1 MSYKPGMPI
10 EELARMYGFDEAN
23 ITKLASNEN
32 PYGMSPRSRRAIAE
46 AIEDGSRYPD
56 QFTLRVALAEHMG
69 IAETRLVL
77 GNGSNDILDLIG
89 RMFLGP
95 GSEAISS
102 EYSFVVYKLVTKIVG
117 ATNIVVPAVNYGHDL
132 DAMQR
137 AITPQT
143 TVVWIANPN
152 NPTGTFID
160 YDTIKQFV
168 ASIPRQ
174 VIIVLDEAYY
184 EYLADEQRIDTIR
197 WLESHPNLII
207 VRTFSKVYGLAGLR
221 VGYGIT
227 SPEIADVL
235 NRVRQPFNVNN
246 VAIAA
251 AVAGLADQEYVEESR
266 SRNLQA
272 LAQLKKGLADLGLSY
287 LPTYGNFVTVHFM
300 DADAVNQA
308 LLRRGI
314 IVRPLAEYGM
324 PEYLRIS
331 CGRPDENERL
341 LQSLRMI
348 ILQ

>member
-1 MSYKPGMPI
+1 
-10 EELARMYGFDEAN
+10 
-23 ITKLASNEN
+23 
-32 PYGMSPRSRRAIAE
+32 
-46 AIEDGSRYPD
+46 
-56 QFTLRVALAEHMG
+56 
-69 IAETRLVL
+69 
-77 GNGSNDILDLIG
+77 
-89 RMFLGP
+89 
-95 GSEAISS
+95 
-102 EYSFVVYKLVTKIVG
+102 VG
-117 ATNIVVPAVNYGHDL
+117 
-132 DAMQR
+132 
-137 AITPQT
+137 
-143 TVVWIANPN
+143 
-152 NPTGTFID
+152 
-160 YDTIKQFV
+160 
-168 ASIPRQ
+168 
-174 VIIVLDEAYY
+174 
-184 EYLADEQRIDTIR
+184 
-197 WLESHPNLII
+197 
-207 VRTFSKVYGLAGLR
+207 TFSKVYGLAGLR